1 MLTALMQ
8 QAATMVRASSCNSQT
23 CTCTAAHAAHLLC
36 VIIFR
41 QGKPTSG
48 WLQAIQR
55 LATHPKLAARVY
67 AVPAGAHVGA
77 SQLTRM
83 GSGASASSQVVPV
96 PAGVRDQRF
105 AQEQASEMA
114 QLPLR
119 VPAKG
124 ARGPLAMEPVVRPQ

>member
-1 MLTALMQ
+1 MH
-8 QAATMVRASSCNSQT
+8 AAASAGHAQIHGRQHTSAGQECTYKTSQT
-23 CTCTAAHAAHLLC
+23 SPSL
-36 VIIFR
+36 
-41 QGKPTSG
+41 PDP